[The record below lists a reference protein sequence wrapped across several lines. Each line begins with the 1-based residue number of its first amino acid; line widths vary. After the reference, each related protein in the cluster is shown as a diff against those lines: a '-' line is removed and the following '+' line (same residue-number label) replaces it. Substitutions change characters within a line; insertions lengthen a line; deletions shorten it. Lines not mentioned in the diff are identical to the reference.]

1 MDGSIS
7 RVRLSDGS
15 FRYRARYRAPG
26 GRQHERRFARKV
38 DAQRWLD
45 EAASAMVTQTWTA
58 PARGRVTVADWA
70 ARWLDSQTGVKPSTL
85 YRYRTLLRAHVL
97 PAWGTTGWPR

>member
-1 MDGSIS
+1 MASLESTAERIGRTSATSDASRTSDGSIS
-7 RVRLSDGS
+7 RVRLSAGS
-15 FRYRARYRAPG
+15 FRYRARYRDPG
-26 GRQHERRFARKV
+26 GRQHEKRFPRKV

-70 ARWLDSQTGVKPSTL
+70 ARWLDF
-85 YRYRTLLRAHVL
+85 
-97 PAWGTTGWPR
+97 

>member
-15 FRYRARYRAPG
+15 FRYRARYRDPG
-26 GRQHERRFARKV
+26 GRQHEKRFSRKV

-45 EAASAMVTQTWTA
+45 EAASAIVTQPWTA
-58 PARGRVTVADWA
+58 PARGRVTVAEWGE
-70 ARWLDSQTGVKPSTL
+70 RWLATQTGMKPSNL
-85 YRYRTLLRAHVL
+85 YRYGTLPGTAVL
-97 PAWGTTGWPR
+97 PPWRD

>member
-15 FRYRARYRAPG
+15 FRYRARYRDPG
-26 GRQHERRFARKV
+26 GRQHERRFPRKV

-58 PARGRVTVADWA
+58 PSAATPVAMTTAWETT
-70 ARWLDSQTGVKPSTL
+70 RRLT
-85 YRYRTLLRAHVL
+85 RAL
-97 PAWGTTGWPR
+97 Q